1 MKKLLTIT
9 KEQIYEYKKSLQT
22 LDAAGGN
29 FYFNDIDVVPEKIKA
44 VLINE
49 VVPQNP
55 DNDFYGKQ
63 DGEYLSTAIP
73 LFQNAGIAVNTAEE
87 LLDLGIYITN
97 AVKKPK
103 SYTAIERSMIEES
116 LPFLEKE
123 LSLFPNVQVIMLM
136 GDVAKKAMN
145 MIAKRT
151 MKRNVI
157 PAVSTYKLRHSEIY
171 YKNIRLMPS
180 YIMTGKNILIEK
192 SKFQM
197 ASEDISNMIYM
208 INDDTVFNFHQK

>member
-1 MKKLLTIT
+1 MNI
-9 KEQIYEYKKSLQT
+9 KKSLQT
-22 LDAAGGN
+22 IDASGSN
-29 FYFNDIDVVPEKIKA
+29 FYFNDVDVIPENIKA

-49 VVPQNP
+49 VVPNDP
-55 DNDFYGKQ
+55 ENDFYGKQ
-63 DGEYLSTAIP
+63 EGEYLSAAIS
-73 LFQNAGIAVNTAEE
+73 LFHNAGIAVKTAKE

-103 SYTAIERSMIEES
+103 SHTSVERSMIEES

-123 LSLFPNVQVIMLM
+123 LSLFPNVQVVMLM

-145 MIAKRT
+145 MIAKKT
-151 MKRNVI
+151 TKRNAI

-180 YIMTGKNILIEK
+180 YIMTGTNILIEK

-208 INDDTVFNFHQK
+208 IN

>member
-1 MKKLLTIT
+1 MNI
-9 KEQIYEYKKSLQT
+9 KKSLQT
-22 LDAAGGN
+22 IDASGSN
-29 FYFNDIDVVPEKIKA
+29 FYFNDVDVVPENIKA

-49 VVPQNP
+49 VVPQDP

-63 DGEYLSTAIP
+63 EGEYLSAAIS
-73 LFQNAGIAVNTAEE
+73 LFHNAGIAVKTAKE

-103 SYTAIERSMIEES
+103 SHTSVERSMIEES

-123 LSLFPNVQVIMLM
+123 LSLFPNVQVVMLM

-145 MIAKRT
+145 MIAKKT
-151 MKRNVI
+151 TKRNAI

-180 YIMTGKNILIEK
+180 YIMTGTNILIEK

-197 ASEDISNMIYM
+197 ASEDISNMMYI
-208 INDDTVFNFHQK
+208 INQGIVFHLHQK

>member
-1 MKKLLTIT
+1 MNI
-9 KEQIYEYKKSLQT
+9 KKSLQT
-22 LDAAGGN
+22 IDASGSN
-29 FYFNDIDVVPEKIKA
+29 FYFNDVDVVPENIKA

-49 VVPQNP
+49 VVPQDP

-63 DGEYLSTAIP
+63 EGEYLSAAIS
-73 LFQNAGIAVNTAEE
+73 LFHNAGIAVKTAKE

-103 SYTAIERSMIEES
+103 SHTSVERSMIEES

-123 LSLFPNVQVIMLM
+123 LSLFPNVQVVMLM

-145 MIAKRT
+145 MIAKKT
-151 MKRNVI
+151 TKRNAI

-180 YIMTGKNILIEK
+180 YIMTGTNILIEK

-208 INDDTVFNFHQK
+208 INQGIVFHLHQK

>member
-1 MKKLLTIT
+1 MNI
-9 KEQIYEYKKSLQT
+9 KKSLQSI
-22 LDAAGGN
+22 DASGSN
-29 FYFNDIDVVPEKIKA
+29 FYFNDVDVIPENIKA

-49 VVPQNP
+49 VVPNDP
-55 DNDFYGKQ
+55 ENDFYGKQ
-63 DGEYLSTAIP
+63 DGEYLSAVIR
-73 LFQNAGIAVNTAEE
+73 LFQNAGITVNTAEE
-87 LLDLGIYITN
+87 LLDLGIYFTN

-103 SYTAIERSMIEES
+103 SHTSVERSMIEES

-123 LSLFPNVQVIMLM
+123 LALFPNVQVVMLM
-136 GDVAKKAMN
+136 GDVAKKAVN

-151 MKRNVI
+151 TKRNVI

-197 ASEDISNMIYM
+197 ACEDISNMIHM
-208 INDDTVFNFHQK
+208 INRDPVFHLHQQ

>member
-1 MKKLLTIT
+1 MNI
-9 KEQIYEYKKSLQT
+9 KKSLQSI
-22 LDAAGGN
+22 DASGSN
-29 FYFNDIDVVPEKIKA
+29 FYFNDVDVIPENIKA

-49 VVPQNP
+49 VVPNDP
-55 DNDFYGKQ
+55 ENDFYGKQ
-63 DGEYLSTAIP
+63 DGEYLSAVIR
-73 LFQNAGIAVNTAEE
+73 LFQNAGITVNTAEE

-97 AVKKPK
+97 GVKKPK
-103 SYTAIERSMIEES
+103 SHTSVERSMIEES

-123 LSLFPNVQVIMLM
+123 LALFPNVQVVVLM
-136 GDVAKKAMN
+136 GDVAKKAVN

-151 MKRNVI
+151 TKRNVI

-197 ASEDISNMIYM
+197 ACEDISNMINM
-208 INDDTVFNFHQK
+208 INRDPVFHLHQQ

>member
-1 MKKLLTIT
+1 MNI
-9 KEQIYEYKKSLQT
+9 KKSLQT
-22 LDAAGGN
+22 IDASGSN
-29 FYFNDIDVVPEKIKA
+29 FYFNDVDVVPENIKA

-49 VVPQNP
+49 VVPQDP

-63 DGEYLSTAIP
+63 EGEYLSAAIS
-73 LFQNAGIAVNTAEE
+73 LFYNAGIAVKTAKE

-103 SYTAIERSMIEES
+103 SHTSVERSMIEES

-123 LSLFPNVQVIMLM
+123 LSLFPNVQVVMLM

-145 MIAKRT
+145 MIAKKT
-151 MKRNVI
+151 TKRNAI

-180 YIMTGKNILIEK
+180 YIMTGTNILFEK

-208 INDDTVFNFHQK
+208 INQGIVFHLHQK

>member
-1 MKKLLTIT
+1 MNI
-9 KEQIYEYKKSLQT
+9 KKSLQT
-22 LDAAGGN
+22 IDASGSN
-29 FYFNDIDVVPEKIKA
+29 FYFNDVDVVPENIKA

-49 VVPQNP
+49 VVPQDP

-63 DGEYLSTAIP
+63 EGEYLSAAIS
-73 LFQNAGIAVNTAEE
+73 LFYNAGIAVKTAKE

-103 SYTAIERSMIEES
+103 SHTSVERSMIEES

-123 LSLFPNVQVIMLM
+123 LSLFPNVQVVMLM

-151 MKRNVI
+151 TKRNAI

-180 YIMTGKNILIEK
+180 YIMTGTNILIEK

-197 ASEDISNMIYM
+197 ASEDISNMIYI
-208 INDDTVFNFHQK
+208 INQGIVFHLHQK

>member
-1 MKKLLTIT
+1 MNI
-9 KEQIYEYKKSLQT
+9 KKSLQT
-22 LDAAGGN
+22 IDASGSN
-29 FYFNDIDVVPEKIKA
+29 FYFNDVDVVPENIKA

-49 VVPQNP
+49 VVPQDP

-63 DGEYLSTAIP
+63 EGEYLSAAIS
-73 LFQNAGIAVNTAEE
+73 LFHNAGIAVKTAKE

-103 SYTAIERSMIEES
+103 SHTFLERSMIEES

-123 LSLFPNVQVIMLM
+123 LALFPNVQVVMLM

-151 MKRNVI
+151 TKRNVI

-197 ASEDISNMIYM
+197 ACEDISNMINM
-208 INDDTVFNFHQK
+208 INRDPVFHLHQQ

>member
-1 MKKLLTIT
+1 MNI
-9 KEQIYEYKKSLQT
+9 KKSLQT
-22 LDAAGGN
+22 IDASGSN
-29 FYFNDIDVVPEKIKA
+29 FYFNDVDVVPENIKA

-49 VVPQNP
+49 VVPQDP

-63 DGEYLSTAIP
+63 EGEYLSAAIS
-73 LFQNAGIAVNTAEE
+73 LFYNAGIAVKTAKE
-87 LLDLGIYITN
+87 LLDLGIYITT

-103 SYTAIERSMIEES
+103 SHTSVERSMIEES

-123 LSLFPNVQVIMLM
+123 LSLFPNVQVVMLM

-151 MKRNVI
+151 TKRNAI

-180 YIMTGKNILIEK
+180 YIMTGTNILFEK

-208 INDDTVFNFHQK
+208 IN

>member
-1 MKKLLTIT
+1 MNIR
-9 KEQIYEYKKSLQT
+9 KSLQT
-22 LDAAGGN
+22 IDASGSN
-29 FYFNDIDVVPEKIKA
+29 FYFNDVDVVPENIKA

-49 VVPQNP
+49 VVPQDP

-63 DGEYLSTAIP
+63 EGEYLSAAIS
-73 LFQNAGIAVNTAEE
+73 LFHNAGIAVKTAKE

-103 SYTAIERSMIEES
+103 SHTSVERSMIEES
-116 LPFLEKE
+116 LPFLEKD
-123 LSLFPNVQVIMLM
+123 LSLFPNVQVVMLM

-151 MKRNVI
+151 MKKNAI

-180 YIMTGKNILIEK
+180 YIMTGTNILIEK

-208 INDDTVFNFHQK
+208 INQGIVFHLHQK

>member
-1 MKKLLTIT
+1 MNIR
-9 KEQIYEYKKSLQT
+9 KSLET
-22 LDAAGGN
+22 IDAFGSN
-29 FYFNDIDVVPEKIKA
+29 FYFNDVDVVPENIKA

-49 VVPQNP
+49 VVPQDP

-63 DGEYLSTAIP
+63 DGEYLSAAIS
-73 LFQNAGIAVNTAEE
+73 LFHNAGIAVNTANE
-87 LLDLGIYITN
+87 LLELGIYITN

-103 SYTAIERSMIEES
+103 SHTFVEKIMIEES

-123 LSLFPNVQVIMLM
+123 LSLLPNVQVVMLM

-145 MIAKRT
+145 MIARRT
-151 MKRNVI
+151 TKRNVI

-171 YKNIRLMPS
+171 YKNIRLMSS

-197 ASEDISNMIYM
+197 ACEDISNMIHM
-208 INDDTVFNFHQK
+208 INHDSVVHPHQQ

>member
-1 MKKLLTIT
+1 MNI
-9 KEQIYEYKKSLQT
+9 KKSLQT
-22 LDAAGGN
+22 IDASGSN
-29 FYFNDIDVVPEKIKA
+29 FYFNDVDVVPENIKA

-49 VVPQNP
+49 VVPNDP
-55 DNDFYGKQ
+55 ENDFYGKQ
-63 DGEYLSTAIP
+63 DGEYLSAVIR
-73 LFQNAGIAVNTAEE
+73 LFQNAGITVNTAEE

-103 SYTAIERSMIEES
+103 SHTSVERSMIEES

-123 LSLFPNVQVIMLM
+123 LSLFPNVQVVMLM

-151 MKRNVI
+151 TKRNAI

-180 YIMTGKNILIEK
+180 YIMTGTNILIEK

-197 ASEDISNMIYM
+197 ASEDISNMIYI
-208 INDDTVFNFHQK
+208 INQGIVFHLHQK

>member
-1 MKKLLTIT
+1 MNIR
-9 KEQIYEYKKSLQT
+9 KSLEII
-22 LDAAGGN
+22 DAFDSN
-29 FYFNDIDVVPEKIKA
+29 FYFNDVDVVPKNIKA

-49 VVPQNP
+49 VVPQDP

-63 DGEYLSTAIP
+63 NGEYFSSAIS
-73 LFQNAGIAVNTAEE
+73 LFHNAGIAVNTANE

-103 SYTAIERSMIEES
+103 SHTSVERSMIEES
-116 LPFLEKE
+116 LPFLETE

-151 MKRNVI
+151 TKRNVI

-197 ASEDISNMIYM
+197 ACEDISNMIDM
-208 INDDTVFNFHQK
+208 INHDSVVHPHQQ

>member
-1 MKKLLTIT
+1 MNI
-9 KEQIYEYKKSLQT
+9 KKSLQT
-22 LDAAGGN
+22 IDASGSN
-29 FYFNDIDVVPEKIKA
+29 FYFNDVDVVPENIKA

-49 VVPQNP
+49 VVPQDP

-63 DGEYLSTAIP
+63 EGEYLSAAIS
-73 LFQNAGIAVNTAEE
+73 LFHNAGIAVKTAKE

-103 SYTAIERSMIEES
+103 SHTSVERSMIEES

-123 LSLFPNVQVIMLM
+123 LSLFPNVQVVMLM

-145 MIAKRT
+145 MIAKKT
-151 MKRNVI
+151 TKRNAI

-180 YIMTGKNILIEK
+180 YIMTGTNILFEK

-208 INDDTVFNFHQK
+208 INQGIVFHLHQK

>member
-1 MKKLLTIT
+1 MNI
-9 KEQIYEYKKSLQT
+9 KKSLQSI
-22 LDAAGGN
+22 DASGSN
-29 FYFNDIDVVPEKIKA
+29 FYFNDVDVIPENINA

-49 VVPQNP
+49 VVPNDP
-55 DNDFYGKQ
+55 ENDFYGKQ
-63 DGEYLSTAIP
+63 DGEYLSAVIR
-73 LFQNAGIAVNTAEE
+73 LFQNAGITVNTAEE
-87 LLDLGIYITN
+87 LLDLGIYFTN
-97 AVKKPK
+97 TVKKPK
-103 SYTAIERSMIEES
+103 SHTSVERSMIEES

-123 LSLFPNVQVIMLM
+123 LALFPNVQVVMLM
-136 GDVAKKAMN
+136 GDVAKKAVN

-151 MKRNVI
+151 TKRNVI

-197 ASEDISNMIYM
+197 ACEDISNMIHM
-208 INDDTVFNFHQK
+208 INRDPVFHLHQQ

>member
-1 MKKLLTIT
+1 M
-9 KEQIYEYKKSLQT
+9 
-22 LDAAGGN
+22 
-29 FYFNDIDVVPEKIKA
+29 
-44 VLINE
+44 
-49 VVPQNP
+49 
-55 DNDFYGKQ
+55 
-63 DGEYLSTAIP
+63 
-73 LFQNAGIAVNTAEE
+73 NTAEE

-103 SYTAIERSMIEES
+103 SHTSVERSMIEES
-116 LPFLEKE
+116 LPLTDETIAQYME
-123 LSLFPNVQVIMLM
+123 RNVQVVVLM
-136 GDVAKKAMN
+136 GDVAKKAVN

-151 MKRNVI
+151 TKRNVI

-197 ASEDISNMIYM
+197 ACEDISNMINM
-208 INDDTVFNFHQK
+208 INRDPVFHLHQQ

>member
-1 MKKLLTIT
+1 MNI
-9 KEQIYEYKKSLQT
+9 KKSLQT
-22 LDAAGGN
+22 IDASGSN
-29 FYFNDIDVVPEKIKA
+29 FYFNDVDVVPENIKA
-44 VLINE
+44 ILINE
-49 VVPQNP
+49 VVPQDP

-63 DGEYLSTAIP
+63 EGEYLSAAIS
-73 LFQNAGIAVNTAEE
+73 LFHNAGIAVKTAKE

-103 SYTAIERSMIEES
+103 SHTSVERSMIEES

-123 LSLFPNVQVIMLM
+123 LSLFPNVQVVMLM

-145 MIAKRT
+145 MIAKKT
-151 MKRNVI
+151 TKRNAV

-180 YIMTGKNILIEK
+180 YIMTGTNILIEK

-208 INDDTVFNFHQK
+208 INQGIVFHLHQK

>member
-1 MKKLLTIT
+1 MNI
-9 KEQIYEYKKSLQT
+9 KKSLQT
-22 LDAAGGN
+22 IDASGSN
-29 FYFNDIDVVPEKIKA
+29 FYFNDVDVVPENIKA

-49 VVPQNP
+49 VVPQDP

-63 DGEYLSTAIP
+63 EGEYLSAAIS
-73 LFQNAGIAVNTAEE
+73 LFHNAGIAVKTAKE

-103 SYTAIERSMIEES
+103 SHTSVERSMIEES

-123 LSLFPNVQVIMLM
+123 LSLFPNVQVVMLM

-151 MKRNVI
+151 TKRNAI

-180 YIMTGKNILIEK
+180 YIMTGTNILIEK

-208 INDDTVFNFHQK
+208 INQGIVFHLHQK

>member
-1 MKKLLTIT
+1 MNI
-9 KEQIYEYKKSLQT
+9 KKSLQT
-22 LDAAGGN
+22 IDASGSN
-29 FYFNDIDVVPEKIKA
+29 FYFNDVDVVPENIKA

-49 VVPQNP
+49 VVPQDP

-63 DGEYLSTAIP
+63 EGEYLSAAIS
-73 LFQNAGIAVNTAEE
+73 LFYNAGIAVKTAKE

-103 SYTAIERSMIEES
+103 SHTSVERSMIEES

-123 LSLFPNVQVIMLM
+123 LSLFPNVQVVMLM

-151 MKRNVI
+151 TKRNAI

-180 YIMTGKNILIEK
+180 YIMTGTNILFEK

-208 INDDTVFNFHQK
+208 INQGIVFHLHQK

>member
-1 MKKLLTIT
+1 MNI
-9 KEQIYEYKKSLQT
+9 KKSLQT
-22 LDAAGGN
+22 IDASGSN
-29 FYFNDIDVVPEKIKA
+29 FYFNDVDVVPENIKA

-49 VVPQNP
+49 VVPQDP

-63 DGEYLSTAIP
+63 EGEYLSAAIS
-73 LFQNAGIAVNTAEE
+73 LFHNAGIAVKTAKE

-103 SYTAIERSMIEES
+103 SHTSVERSMIEES

-123 LSLFPNVQVIMLM
+123 LSLFPNVQVVMLM

-151 MKRNVI
+151 TKRNAI

-180 YIMTGKNILIEK
+180 YIMTGTNILFEK

-208 INDDTVFNFHQK
+208 INQGIVFHLHQK